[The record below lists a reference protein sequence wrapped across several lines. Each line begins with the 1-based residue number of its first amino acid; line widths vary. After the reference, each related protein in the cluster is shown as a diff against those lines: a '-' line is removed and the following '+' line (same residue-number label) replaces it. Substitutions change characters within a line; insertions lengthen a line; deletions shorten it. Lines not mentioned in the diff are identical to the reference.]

1 MVIAVKKIV
10 IIRSKEEGIAED
22 SLPHALEREGY
33 TAMFALYGKE
43 GVEALPDEPFDA
55 IIMDTKILL
64 IESIKIIMD
73 ARRLNPEVVVIL
85 ATNHSDIDSITEAR
99 KGLGFDYVINS
110 PEPKAIMSCL
120 HASAKQRQIVRGLE
134 ILNKTPRIL
143 IVDDE
148 TMITNLFEISLN
160 DEGFHAETANC
171 GRDALEMFKRCDY
184 DVVVTD
190 IMMPDIS
197 GVNLVGEIKKIKP
210 ETVVIVITGYP
221 SVDTA
226 TEFIRLGAHDY
237 LAKPLN
243 PDAIISVIGKAWN
256 KRLLELQR
264 EELLGQLQS
273 ANYLLSE
280 TNQRCLEAAEEQKK
294 LQEQLYHAQR
304 LESVGQLAGGVA
316 HDFNNIIMAIVGYAS
331 VMQLEIAEN
340 DKLQQYLSKIL
351 IATERAEKLTGGLL
365 AFSRKQVLHLQ
376 PVSTNAII
384 KDAVSLLEVMI
395 GKDIEIRTLFSKK
408 ECFTTADSYQIVQ
421 VLVNLSTNA
430 RDAMPDGGILT
441 IGTGEVELDDS
452 FVKIHDY
459 GQPGKYA
466 HLFVSD
472 TGTGMDK
479 ITRERIFE
487 PFFTTKETGKGTG
500 LGLAIAYGIVK
511 QHNGFINV
519 YSEPGRGTTFN
530 IYLPLFIKEPLTA
543 NADSQETSDTVVCK
557 KRKSFPGGEEEILL
571 AEDDEDIRMLME
583 NVLKSNGY
591 RVIAAVNG
599 EDAVN
604 KFTEHKDTVQ
614 LLLFDVIMPKTNGME
629 AYRKIQDMSPDI
641 KAIFMSGYSKD
652 IIQKESV
659 SLDDTFYFISKP
671 ISPNVL
677 LEKIREVLST

>member
-10 IIRSKEEGIAED
+10 IICSKEEGITED
-22 SLPHALEREGY
+22 SLPPALERGGY
-33 TAMFALYGKE
+33 TAIFALYGKE
-43 GVEALPDEPFDA
+43 GVEALPYEPFDA
-55 IIMDTKILL
+55 IIMDTKIPL

-85 ATNHSDIDSITEAR
+85 AANHSDISSITEAR

-110 PEPKAIMSCL
+110 LEPKAVMSCL
-120 HASAKQRQIVRGLE
+120 HASAKQRQIVRDLDM
-134 ILNKTPRIL
+134 LNKTPRIL

-190 IMMPDIS
+190 IMMPDIN
-197 GVNLVGEIKKIKP
+197 GVNLVENIKKMKP
-210 ETVVIVITGYP
+210 EIAVIVITGYP

-226 TEFIRLGAHDY
+226 AEFLRLGAHDY

-243 PDAIISVIGKAWN
+243 PDVIISAINRVWN

-273 ANYLLSE
+273 TNYLLSE
-280 TNQRCLEAAEEQKK
+280 TNQRCQEAAEEQKK

-304 LESVGQLAGGVA
+304 LESIGQLAGGVA

-331 VMQLEIAEN
+331 VMQLEVAEN

-376 PVSTNAII
+376 PVSTNAVI
-384 KDAVSLLEVMI
+384 KDTVSLLEVMI
-395 GKDIEIRTLFSKK
+395 GKDIEIRTLFSEK

-441 IGTGEVELDDS
+441 IGTEEVELGDS

-459 GQPGKYA
+459 GLPGKYA

-479 ITRERIFE
+479 KTRERIFE
-487 PFFTTKETGKGTG
+487 PFFTTKETGRGTG

-519 YSEPGRGTTFN
+519 NSEPGRGTTFH

-543 NADSQETSDTVVCK
+543 NAGAQGVPDAAVGKKTTS
-557 KRKSFPGGEEEILL
+557 SPGGEEEILL
-571 AEDDEDIRMLME
+571 AEDDEEIRMLMVK
-583 NVLKSNGY
+583 VLKNNGY

-599 EDAVN
+599 EDAVD
-604 KFTEHKDTVQ
+604 KFAEHKDTVQ
-614 LLLFDVIMPKTNGME
+614 LLLFDVIMPKANGME
-629 AYRKIQDMSPDI
+629 AYRKIQDMRPDI

-659 SLDDTFYFISKP
+659 FLDDTFYFIPKP
-671 ISPNVL
+671 VSPTVL
-677 LEKIREVLST
+677 LEKIREVLNT